1 MKKILSVCLSL
12 CLVLSLSLMLTAC
25 GNKYVGTWKF
35 YSLKTQTNGMSVEL
49 TVGET
54 YMGMITLTEEFMVID
69 VKEDG
74 TFAMSTSAMGENTSV
89 SGTWEV
95 VDGDLN
101 LTAEGETIVAKKDGK
116 LLVLSE
122 DDSGMS
128 AEIAF
133 KK

>member
-1 MKKILSVCLSL
+1 M
-12 CLVLSLSLMLTAC
+12 
-25 GNKYVGTWKF
+25 
-35 YSLKTQTNGMSVEL
+35 KTQTNGMTVEL

-74 TFAMSTSAMGENTSV
+74 TFTMTTSAMGENTSV

-101 LTAEGETIVAKKDGK
+101 LTAQGDTIAAKKDGK